1 MRWWEN
7 VGTRLLLNGQLKE
20 PAAPGSDGLN
30 PWVTMGSNKHP
41 GFTTERWKDLQG
53 SLSKV
58 LETNQVD
65 CCKCAVKK
73 SPVKTVTISDSP
85 LLKLPRFLE
94 QVYLPL
100 TARSFLAQTVFHAE
114 NGSPHVWS
122 VSWLQTRLFT
132 ALMFFFLSVFCQA
145 LQMVSS
151 TFQNH

>member
-1 MRWWEN
+1 M
-7 VGTRLLLNGQLKE
+7 GTSLLLNGQFKE
-20 PAAPGSDGLN
+20 LAAPGSDGLN

-41 GFTTERWKDLQG
+41 GFTTERRRDLQW

-65 CCKCAVKK
+65 CCKRAVKK
-73 SPVKTVTISDSP
+73 STVKTVTISDSP
-85 LLKLPRFLE
+85 LVKLPSFLE

-122 VSWLQTRLFT
+122 VSWLQSKTSYCSYV
-132 ALMFFFLSVFCQA
+132 FFLSVFCQA